1 MNDSNVSTSYSA
13 AATVLPPSTAIEE
26 CSAQSPSFNFLCV
39 GNEAEKLK
47 WLVLN
52 HVKPNTLKK
61 MFAPLMT
68 TKRCALN
75 RADELVCV
83 QACMLF
89 RSLEPPESDR
99 NRQPVELEQAC
110 YSLIGLLTY
119 NSNIITLLLTCQLLV
134 ASIDFRMKIPLN
146 PEKIK
151 FVRKSMDQ
159 LDYKNMRDLLK
170 LLLVEKLD
178 KMQCQLTEH
187 QQRHLAPIES
197 LVIDLIDRSKN
208 YCPALFFITEIS
220 RIDPCH
226 SSIHFLPRVSWKIR
240 EMVASFRPL
249 AEIGSMLG
257 RSWMWPVPTS
267 PCFSWSSQTWS
278 AWKLDEKQCKLYFKT
293 HLPYSSEN
301 TTPQTYLQYILFKQ
315 PHGQDNLNHILRSA
329 NSMTPTPRIQCD
341 EVIQLL
347 ILEAMC
353 AMEDSEQP
361 VLASVNQYN
370 WLHLSHLVTHALFM
384 QNCTLSEL
392 LKMLLPQLRSCQY
405 LRAKEELMW
414 ILLQLVAH
422 ARHFQRL
429 IHRQEHKL
437 GNDLFHRESTKYAA
451 IWINLVHSAPNH
463 ASSASAENQPPEK
476 LKTLIGFIE
485 QQLDSSKLPDD
496 KALALLAVIAN
507 SYSNSREVFEEHVS
521 TAVFRILGF
530 NAQHPQG
537 PSHQPEKFWCLP
549 GGRRT
554 EHNLRALDLTFLDS
568 LTFHAKMQIY
578 KSTFRVFGHLFS
590 HSVLPNFAS
599 LRLPTPALAE
609 STARLL
615 LSTELIDLNGSI
627 FYTYIFTALK
637 SANIIPNS
645 APEQQLYFVRNDL
658 LAMFLELLNF
668 RLQNIGFGW
677 KWTLDQRL
685 QFFFMVLDSLNRGPL
700 SVSPCPSSNSLQLC
714 FLLEQF
720 IQRFVQ
726 CTWPQDLLNATQCLM
741 KMMPGW
747 MMAMPEYCRLFQLA
761 VFRAAKLLG
770 ADQLQFSSQDLG
782 QRWSLSEL
790 RWFPPNILHAI
801 VPSESDLTQLEQ
813 MQATQQAQ
821 AMMEL
826 HNMANQEMQR
836 LMQLDAEYF
845 GLDSPPNHP
854 PAPSLLVSIF
864 RCLHEYATAHPQ
876 LPHGKQPH
884 PNAPNF
890 LALCYKLL
898 SLQSNRDLHRS
909 TNALVDYLVWKHQ
922 GSTQQGPSGM
932 LADDPLSHQQLDL
945 RMVAVLNDMLFVHQF
960 ISVER
965 FLLSLALHPS
975 DDSSI
980 RTSLFLLATLLDKF
994 SSFSDRLHACH
1005 AFAPAHSNTTGSNS
1019 EEFFVQIA
1027 DFFKKYPEYSY
1038 AELYRKTM
1046 MDPAFQQS
1054 QEQPRDPHNLP
1065 IYYGHLAD
1073 RIIPLIDVIL
1083 QRALEVDVGP
1093 KVLDTFLRHF
1103 AHLYR
1108 LHPQPMTFLYK
1119 TLYTLDAFH
1128 RDSAVGRQIIRKFVL
1143 SIVLKLEQDE
1153 GNHGTRGGAGYQ
1165 CKLLTAEFMLR
1176 DHEMPAIRF
1185 CRVLVERIV
1194 QASTY
1199 THQPPQF
1206 VHKDWR
1212 FAEYPPAGQ
1221 ALTSAW
1227 VEILATNHAPA
1238 TIVDALVELAIRR
1251 PIFRPQDTLNALG
1264 LLLTGLP
1271 SAFQTLLLDRV
1282 EESFEWP
1289 QIASPDADP
1298 SQLFESL
1305 SHEVYL
1311 HSDSRILSML
1321 ALIHSF
1327 CQHGGNNSLS
1337 IIPDLVVKRLA
1348 HKVENEAQLVYF
1360 LRIVVPYLQR
1370 IHEKERNKHM
1380 PEIVAIYTVLGNLVQ
1395 KVGRLKYED
1404 TICDL
1409 LYQFKYMFVGYSLK
1423 EQTEMAIRNFP
1434 DSMREKLKFLF
1445 THSST
1450 AAAAAESQ
1458 QQVQQILQQQ
1468 QQQLQHQ
1475 SSQWSMSSV
1484 PTGGVPLT
1492 SACHPSLLPSG
1503 SFPPLPSLQQQQ
1515 PTALVGMLQRQNQG
1529 EERERQQQHQSGG
1542 PSVSIG
1548 GGAAQQQ
1555 QQQINSNQHPQQLG
1569 SMMGGSATNQ
1579 QQPIPT
1585 PMSVSSVS
1593 SAAVSPNLMNPQQQ
1607 IVPPPPP
1614 YQMHSMMMSG
1624 THAGAMPL
1632 HNIAFPPSSSG
1643 AGIPPSV
1650 ASTAQQQPSMV
1661 MHSHALPSH
1670 HHLHQQQI
1678 VSSTQ
1683 FQQQHLM
1690 MQQQQMSNPFG
1701 SSPNAT
1707 AEGLSPGIFLPMG
1720 FQPHQQMQS
1729 HQMTSE
1735 HHQPPDAT
1743 MSQQSFPSHYSQSGP
1758 SGCVPSYHRPG
1769 MRIEFAPFPQ
1779 SPSMPPSPLSVGI
1792 SLLPIAFLINCSFL
1806 LSPLALLPVSAT
1818 PFDRFP
1824 ISPSGI
1830 YRLGTDTLGDYQK
1843 KLQLLDGRV
1852 NALEDSKTP
1861 KKTRRLKLAEML
1873 MKNGFRDEAQ
1883 LKYLRHVVKW
1893 ELEER
1898 QKARSG
1904 I

>member
-1 MNDSNVSTSYSA
+1 MDDSNAPTSYSA
-13 AATVLPPSTAIEE
+13 AAVFPPSTAIEE
-26 CSAQSPSFNFLCV
+26 CSAQPTSFNFLCV

-68 TKRCALN
+68 TKKCVLN
-75 RADELVCV
+75 RADDLVCV

-89 RSLEPPESDR
+89 RSLEPSESDR
-99 NRQPVELEQAC
+99 NRQPVELEQVC
-110 YSLIGLLTY
+110 YSLIGLLSTEKTY
-119 NSNIITLLLTCQLLV
+119 LNALDRIITQIIMTAYNNNIITLLLTCQLLV

-267 PCFSWSSQTWS
+267 PCFSWGSQTSS

-361 VLASVNQYN
+361 VLASINQYN

-422 ARHFQRL
+422 ARS
-429 IHRQEHKL
+429 
-437 GNDLFHRESTKYAA
+437 REK
-451 IWINLVHSAPNH
+451 NLVH
-463 ASSASAENQPPEK
+463 QQQQKK
-476 LKTLIGFIE
+476 LKTLIDFIE
-485 QQLDSSKLPDD
+485 QQLDSSKPLD
-496 KALALLAVIAN
+496 KTLALLAVIAN

-530 NAQHPQG
+530 NAQHQQG

-578 KSTFRVFGHLFS
+578 KSTFRVFGYLFS
-590 HSVLPNFAS
+590 NPNFAS

-627 FYTYIFTALK
+627 FYSYIFTALK
-637 SANIIPNS
+637 SANTIPNT
-645 APEQQLYFVRNDL
+645 APEQQLYFARNDL

-685 QFFFMVLDSLNRGPL
+685 QFFFLVLDSLNRGPL
-700 SVSPCPSSNSLQLC
+700 SVSPCPSSNALQLC
-714 FLLEQF
+714 FLLEQI

-761 VFRAAKLLG
+761 AFRAAKLLG

-864 RCLHEYATAHPQ
+864 RCLHDYTTVHPQ

-932 LADDPLSHQQLDL
+932 LADDALSHQQLDL

-994 SSFSDRLHACH
+994 SSFSDRLHAVLCPNCRL
-1005 AFAPAHSNTTGSNS
+1005 F
-1019 EEFFVQIA
+1019 Q
-1027 DFFKKYPEYSY
+1027 EYSY

-1046 MDPAFQQS
+1046 MDPAYQQS

-1083 QRALEVDVGP
+1083 QRALEVDVGS

-1176 DHEMPAIRF
+1176 DHDMPAIRF

-1227 VEILATNHAPA
+1227 VEILATNHAPPA
-1238 TIVDALVELAIRR
+1238 IVDALVELAIRR

-1289 QIASPDADP
+1289 QIAAADADP

-1445 THSST
+1445 THSS

-1458 QQVQQILQQQ
+1458 QQVHQILHHQ

-1484 PTGGVPLT
+1484 PSGGVPLT
-1492 SACHPSLLPSG
+1492 SAGHPSLLPSG
-1503 SFPPLPSLQQQQ
+1503 SFPPLPPLQQ
-1515 PTALVGMLQRQNQG
+1515 PAALVGMLQRQKYG
-1529 EERERQQQHQSGG
+1529 EEGERQQQQHQSGG

-1548 GGAAQQQ
+1548 SGAAQQQ
-1555 QQQINSNQHPQQLG
+1555 QQQQINLNQHPQQLG
-1569 SMMGGSATNQ
+1569 SMIGGSATNQ

-1593 SAAVSPNLMNPQQQ
+1593 SAAVSPNLMVPFAAPSSSPVEPCTPTSSAVSQNPQQQ

-1624 THAGAMPL
+1624 TLAGAMPL

-1670 HHLHQQQI
+1670 HHLHQQQM

-1683 FQQQHLM
+1683 FQQQQQHLM

-1735 HHQPPDAT
+1735 HQQPPDAT
-1743 MSQQSFPSHYSQSGP
+1743 MSQQSFPSHFTQSGP

-1769 MRIEFAPFPQ
+1769 MRIELLQ
-1779 SPSMPPSPLSVGI
+1779 SPSMPPSPLSAGI
-1792 SLLPIAFLINCSFL
+1792 SFLPIAFLLMCSL
-1806 LSPLALLPVSAT
+1806 LLYPLAFLPVSAT

-1824 ISPSGI
+1824 LSPSGI
-1830 YRLGTDTLGDYQK
+1830 YRLRTDTLGDYQK

-1852 NALEDSKTP
+1852 NALDDSKTP
-1861 KKTRRLKLAEML
+1861 KKTRKLRLAEML
-1873 MKNGFRDEAQ
+1873 KKNGFRDEAQ
-1883 LKYLRHVVKW
+1883 LEYLRHVVKW